1 VFEVARLESSGCHPL
16 SVLVLLRYLYS
27 DGPLVV
33 WDRRISVRVFKQL
46 TVVDA
51 NPVWV
56 KAELQAFAKILG
68 LPTLALALEAPGK

>member
-1 VFEVARLESSGCHPL
+1 LGVFEVARLEFLGCHPL
-16 SVLVLLRYLYS
+16 SVLVLLQYLYS
-27 DGPLVV
+27 DVV
-33 WDRRISVRVFKQL
+33 WDRRISVRVSKQL

-56 KAELQAFAKILG
+56 KAELQAFAKILD